1 MNEQVLHEARDLI
14 AGFISSRR
22 REKGLSQAALA
33 NMTGFGIQTIKRLED
48 AKFWPNMKQFMV
60 ICHAL
65 DLYFFVEEKEG
76 SGSYAKTMR
85 ERWQR
90 KLDTN

>member
-1 MNEQVLHEARDLI
+1 MNPELLHQARELI
-14 AGFISSRR
+14 AGFISTRR

-33 NMTGFGIQTIKRLED
+33 DKAGFGIATIKRLED
-48 AKFWPNMKQFMV
+48 AKFWPNMKQFVV

-76 SGSYAKTMR
+76 SGPYAKTMR
-85 ERWQR
+85 KRWQR
-90 KLDTN
+90 KSDKN

>member
-1 MNEQVLHEARDLI
+1 MHDKLLVEARELI

-22 REKGLSQAALA
+22 RELGISQAELA
-33 NMTGFGIQTIKRLED
+33 ERTQLGIATIKRMED
-48 AKFWPNMKQFMV
+48 AKFWPNMKQFMI

-76 SGSYAKTMR
+76 KKDLAKMMR
-85 ERWQR
+85 EKWTRSGDQQ
-90 KLDTN
+90 